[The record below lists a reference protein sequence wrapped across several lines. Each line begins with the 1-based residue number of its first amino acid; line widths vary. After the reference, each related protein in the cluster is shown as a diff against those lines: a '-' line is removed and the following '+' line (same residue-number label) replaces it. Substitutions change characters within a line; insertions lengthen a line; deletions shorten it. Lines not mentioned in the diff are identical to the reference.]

1 MVERFHRKSLTFPLA
16 QLNKATEGIDLKFE
30 LYGEQVGAR
39 KLYSL
44 LDTSHG
50 SHTIIPRGT
59 AREIF
64 YALNALL
71 HTLSR
76 VPKPGVGEPDDGPG
90 AYIPDGFYTPQSVGV
105 VDADLGIVERR
116 IYGD

>member
-39 KLYSL
+39 RLWSL

-59 AREIF
+59 AKEIF

-71 HTLSR
+71 HTLYR
-76 VPKPGVGEPDDGPG
+76 IPKPLKSSVFDTVAPTLIRDMDSVFSTK
-90 AYIPDGFYTPQSVGV
+90 DTPLPEVKPN
-105 VDADLGIVERR
+105 
-116 IYGD
+116 YGD

>member
-1 MVERFHRKSLTFPLA
+1 METTRQFHGEICDNRMVERFHRKSLTFPLA

-39 KLYSL
+39 RLYSL

-59 AREIF
+59 AKEIF

-71 HTLSR
+71 HTLR
-76 VPKPGVGEPDDGPG
+76 AAGT
-90 AYIPDGFYTPQSVGV
+90 TPPRVGV
-105 VDADLGIVERR
+105 VDADRGVVTQAEENHVN
-116 IYGD
+116 